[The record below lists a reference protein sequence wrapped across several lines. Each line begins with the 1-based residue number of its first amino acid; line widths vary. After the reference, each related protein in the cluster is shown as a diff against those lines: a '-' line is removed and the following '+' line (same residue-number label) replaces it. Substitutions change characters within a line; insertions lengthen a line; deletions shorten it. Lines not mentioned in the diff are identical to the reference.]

1 MRLTNVAHLR
11 LPFGRLL
18 GYDLTV
24 GPQQGA
30 VPVSFDQRRHV
41 ARGHRPG
48 SWMAITVRL
57 ASVDLDALADA
68 WLAVVA
74 RHGTL
79 RTVFSPGPDG
89 PRLHDHAMSAGS
101 WVEHR
106 VETGESVNEA
116 LRSVLDAFC
125 GSTSRPSHRLCVLQS
140 DDRPTLVI
148 AADHAHVDMWS
159 LLVVVRD
166 LLRALDD
173 PAAVAAE
180 PVRPFADHTA
190 ALRGR
195 PPAPDE
201 VRKRW
206 HDIIAAS
213 GDVMPTFPMPLGDV
227 ALPVLERVELREVLD
242 VDQNAFLA
250 RHAAEQGV
258 SALALVVS
266 VMTDVTWRLARA
278 PLRAVFPVH
287 SRYEEAWHDSV
298 GWFIT
303 NSVLESDDASP
314 KASAA
319 AVKEAVR
326 LGSWPLEDVLEPW
339 GDMPEAPGMFAISW
353 LDLRRL
359 PVRVDHVGLEAQYV
373 SAAGRADGVMVWFIL
388 DESGLHLRCRYPDTD
403 EARRSVGGWLD
414 ALVREVRALAGRTG
428 TVLQLDDQQLRV
440 GLARRSDVRA
450 IVTMLASD
458 AIGVRRES
466 ADVADYD
473 EAFDA
478 LDRDPAQFLAVVRD
492 ESDVIV
498 ATAQLTIIPGLSRTG
513 ATRLQV
519 EGVRVAEEWRGRG
532 LGTAFLVWVHE
543 YGRTRGAVLSQL
555 TTDTSR
561 IEAHRFYARLGYEP
575 THIGFKRPL

>member
-24 GPQQGA
+24 GPQQA
-30 VPVSFDQRRHV
+30 SVPVSFDQRRHV

-57 ASVDLDALADA
+57 PSVDLDALAQA

-79 RTVFSPGPDG
+79 RTVFSPGSDG
-89 PRLHDHAMSAGS
+89 PQLHDHVMSAGS

-173 PAAVAAE
+173 PAAVASE

-190 ALRGR
+190 ALRAR

-206 HDIIAAS
+206 HDIIEAS

-227 ALPVLERVELREVLD
+227 ALPVLERVELRDVLD

-326 LGSWPLEDVLEPW
+326 LGSWPLDDVLEPW

-373 SAAGRADGVMVWFIL
+373 SAAGRADGVMVWFVL
-388 DESGLHLRCRYPDTD
+388 DDSGLHLRCRYPDTD

-428 TVLQLDDQQLRV
+428 TVIRLDDQELRV
-440 GLARRSDVRA
+440 GRARRSDVRA

-532 LGTAFLVWVHE
+532 LGSAFLGWVHE

-561 IEAHRFYARLGYEP
+561 LEAHRFYARLGYEP